1 MDKKRVLVLSGI
13 NLHEGGPLSIYVDL
27 LKEIH
32 ALKLDE
38 IYEIYA
44 FVYSRELFKNVEC
57 DVKYIEIPNGRKSYA
72 HRFYYEYWYFYK
84 FSKSINIDIWLSLH
98 DMTPNVIAKT
108 RMVYCHNPSPF
119 LKPDK
124 KVFKYSKS
132 VFLMSLLYKY
142 IYRINIKKNDWV
154 IVQQDWIRNEFIR
167 LYGVKNVIVARP
179 TTHEQINID
188 ATTTNG
194 EKKDRK
200 YTFIFASYP
209 RVFKNFDVILAADK
223 ILEEKGVDGYEVILT
238 LDGSENA
245 YANDLKKEYTNLR
258 NIKWTGLLDRNVLLN
273 LYGETD
279 CMIFPSKLET
289 WGLPISEY

>member
-1 MDKKRVLVLSGI
+1 
-13 NLHEGGPLSIYVDL
+13 
-27 LKEIH
+27 
-32 ALKLDE
+32 
-38 IYEIYA
+38 
-44 FVYSRELFKNVEC
+44 
-57 DVKYIEIPNGRKSYA
+57 
-72 HRFYYEYWYFYK
+72 
-84 FSKSINIDIWLSLH
+84 
-98 DMTPNVIAKT
+98 
-108 RMVYCHNPSPF
+108 
-119 LKPDK
+119 
-124 KVFKYSKS
+124 
-132 VFLMSLLYKY
+132 MSLLYKY

-289 WGLPISEY
+289 WGLPISEYKETKKPMLLADLPYAHETIGTYEGVAFFDAYNPEDLADKMVAIMDGTLKLENTVEQKREPYCSSWEELLMRIM